1 VIRRQNRG
9 TEGAPVRFRHTMCET
24 CQARTHT
31 CLKAKTMR
39 EHRLHAP
46 ISISIG
52 VALWRINAATCLP
65 N

>member
-1 VIRRQNRG
+1 
-9 TEGAPVRFRHTMCET
+9 MCET

>member
-1 VIRRQNRG
+1 MRS
-9 TEGAPVRFRHTMCET
+9 RHTMCET